1 MAYADLTYYKTTY
14 VGRSVVDAETTK
26 WLERAS
32 DDLDMMTGFQIVE
45 ADLSPWQLTQVKK
58 ACCAQAEFY
67 VTNGETY
74 NADAVQSASIG
85 KFSYSGGSSGSSR
98 PTLSPR
104 AMNYLSATGLMFAG
118 VSVAGAKYAD

>member
-14 VGRSVVDAETTK
+14 GGRSIVDDETTK

-45 ADLSPWQLTQVKK
+45 SNLSLWQLTQVKK

-74 NADAVQSASIG
+74 NAGTVQSASIG
-85 KFSYSGGSSGSSR
+85 KFSYSGSSGSSR

-104 AMNYLSATGLMFAG
+104 AMSYLSSTGLMFAG
-118 VSVAGAKYAD
+118 VSVAGAQYAD